1 MQRVTRAVLTEAVWR
16 EVGLPRREAA
26 RLVDA
31 AIETILERLAA
42 GEPVMISGF
51 GSFAVRDKGPRLGRN
66 PKTREPAPIAAR
78 RVAVFRPSRLLT
90 ERINGRLTGAREGS

>member
-1 MQRVTRAVLTEAVWR
+1 METVTRAVLTEAVWR

-31 AIETILERLAA
+31 AIETIRERLVA

-51 GSFAVRDKGPRLGRN
+51 GRFAARHRGPRMGRN
-66 PKTREPAPIAAR
+66 PKTGEPAAIAAR
-78 RVAVFRPSRLLT
+78 RVVAFRPSRFLK
-90 ERINGRLTGAREGS
+90 ERINARLTGAREGS